1 MGRVN
6 RMACLIFDSMRFLF
20 LFCIASLLSTE
31 GLAQSELL
39 FRCSSGSVQFKSDA
53 PLEMIQA
60 KSQSLKGILN
70 PFENTFAWSV
80 PILSFDGFNN
90 GLQKGHFHENYL
102 ETDRYPV
109 ATFSGKII
117 EKVDYNRDQKMVI
130 RAKGKLTIHG
140 VEQERIIKV
149 EVDMHPRVI
158 IFESTFSVQL
168 QEHAINI
175 PKIVHQKIAETV
187 EVKVSGTL
195 TRTQS

>member
-1 MGRVN
+1 
-6 RMACLIFDSMRFLF
+6 MACLIFDFMRFLF
-20 LFCIASLLSTE
+20 LFCIASLLATKVV
-31 GLAQSELL
+31 AQSELL
-39 FRCSSGSVQFKSDA
+39 FRCSNGNIQFRSDA
-53 PLEMIQA
+53 PLEVIQA

-117 EKVDYNRDQKMVI
+117 ETVDYGQAQKRVI

-149 EVDMHPRVI
+149 EVDMTPKTI
-158 IFESTFSVQL
+158 FFESTFSVPL
-168 QEHAINI
+168 QDHAINI

-187 EVKVSGTL
+187 EVKVSGKL
-195 TRTQS
+195 NRTHS

>member
-1 MGRVN
+1 MPYF
-6 RMACLIFDSMRFLF
+6 IFVAMRFLF
-20 LFCIASLLSTE
+20 LFCIAFLFSTRSI
-31 GLAQSELL
+31 AQSELL
-39 FRCSSGSVQFKSDA
+39 FRCSNGSIQFKSDA

-117 EKVDYNRDQKMVI
+117 EKVDYSKDQKMVI

-149 EVDMHPRVI
+149 EVDMHPRAI
-158 IFESTFSVQL
+158 LFESTFSVQL

-195 TRTQS
+195 TRTRS